1 MSEIR
6 RHLLSPPL
14 SPFLPLPSS
23 PFVSLSLPFPPF
35 PSLSPVPLL
44 PHFPLPSSPLLPVL
58 CRAGI
63 SWDQVML
70 IFLVHKDTICTLAAH
85 ECLGRSQARYHLENL
100 LEDFRA
106 HERGGVLS
114 FSAHQRLER
123 KLQAVVSANKGAV
136 PPRVVLYLYPG
147 APKKFLTKEDQEPE
161 YIKPEGKTRLQKAL
175 EEFDEDDDFVFSTE
189 HKEAMAAAAAAAA
202 GAGREGG
209 GGGGKRGGLPPLAGK
224 GRKGGGSGAGG
235 AGGGKAAPPVSVSQR
250 FSRELWRLKN
260 PTDAW
265 HGAYPYLSEALTPA
279 VPDPKSSKQ
288 QKTKRGA
295 SALAVAAASAKA
307 AKGRRLSSSSDPG
320 LNDPPSPRFGW
331 GGGGISDG
339 SLWLSG
345 LQGRMS
351 PSLSMDFSQMG
362 APEGP
367 GSVLQAG
374 LNLMFDA
381 SIGIT
386 SEYAAMRSRS
396 TWSVQLTR
404 VSAESSN
411 NWEVGFGEL
420 KRCAAA
426 GGVVGI
432 AVVGSKGEGS
442 KGEGGKGERGER
454 PGSRGGKGEGR
465 SSKSSSAKESA
476 RDGSTRE
483 SSTTSTSS
491 SSTRKSGAMTGIVSR
506 KKDGTHSVM
515 IARGGSGSAVDLK
528 SRKHDI
534 GGAKGGEGAEA
545 GSQEGAEPQKEGEA
559 AKEGGERKGR
569 EKIKGHIQARAPS
582 GLSWEDEIAS
592 QLAAVG
598 VRVAPSKTG
607 EESSS
612 SGDDDDKKSK
622 DGRKSGIDQSP
633 RAASAVYGSQAGSMG
648 ARKPKGPT
656 TSVFERKRP
665 EYTRSPSDLHGDH
678 GRASSGGSVGRASG
692 LAGLGRLARGLKK
705 TFNIQGDQHAS

>member
-1 MSEIR
+1 MPVDPYCLCLTVHSSSVP
-6 RHLLSPPL
+6 LPSP
-14 SPFLPLPSS
+14 PFLPLC
-23 PFVSLSLPFPPF
+23 LPFPPF
-35 PSLSPVPLL
+35 PSL
-44 PHFPLPSSPLLPVL
+44 PLPSPPFPPFPSFLISPSPPPPSSLFFAEL
-58 CRAGI
+58 G
-63 SWDQVML
+63 S
-70 IFLVHKDTICTLAAH
+70 AAH

-189 HKEAMAAAAAAAA
+189 HKEAMAAAAAGAA

>member
-1 MSEIR
+1 MSTRNEQELILGLGISR
-6 RHLLSPPL
+6 GSDVLISH
-14 SPFLPLPSS
+14 
-23 PFVSLSLPFPPF
+23 
-35 PSLSPVPLL
+35 
-44 PHFPLPSSPLLPVL
+44 SPLKGEFDDFLLEAAKKVPKYARWFSL
-58 CRAGI
+58 

-100 LEDFRA
+100 LDDFRA

-123 KLQAVVSANKGAV
+123 KLQAVVSANKGVV

-147 APKKFLTKEDQEPE
+147 APKKFLTKADQEPE
-161 YIKPEGKTRLQKAL
+161 YIRPEGKTRLQKEL

-189 HKEAMAAAAAAAA
+189 HKEAMAAAAAAA

-209 GGGGKRGGLPPLAGK
+209 GGAGRRAGLPPLAGR
-224 GRKGGGSGAGG
+224 GRKGGG
-235 AGGGKAAPPVSVSQR
+235 AGGGGAVGGKGAPPVSVSQR

-265 HGAYPYLSEALTPA
+265 HGAYPYLSEALTPS
-279 VPDPKSSKQ
+279 VPDPKQSKQ
-288 QKTKRGA
+288 KPKRGA

-420 KRCAAA
+420 KRCAA
-426 GGVVGI
+426 GGGTVGI
-432 AVVGSKGEGS
+432 AIVGSKGEGS
-442 KGEGGKGERGER
+442 KGEGSKGER
-454 PGSRGGKGEGR
+454 PSSRGGKGEGR
-465 SSKSSSAKESA
+465 SSKSSSAKEG
-476 RDGSTRE
+476 REGGS
-483 SSTTSTSS
+483 SSS
-491 SSTRKSGAMTGIVSR
+491 SSTRKSGAMTGIVTR

-528 SRKHDI
+528 SRKDDVAGTK
-534 GGAKGGEGAEA
+534 GGAAGGAQEGGAA
-545 GSQEGAEPQKEGEA
+545 AGAEPLKEGEA
-559 AKEGGERKGR
+559 GKEGGERKGR

-598 VRVAPSKTG
+598 VRVAPSKSAKD
-607 EESSS
+607 SSS
-612 SGDDDDKKSK
+612 SDDDDDDRKSK
-622 DGRKSGIDQSP
+622 DGRRSGIDQSP
-633 RAASAVYGSQAGSMG
+633 RAASAVYASQA

-665 EYTRSPSDLHGDH
+665 EYTRSPSDLHGEH
-678 GRASSGGSVGRASG
+678 GRAGSTGGSIGRSSG

>member
-1 MSEIR
+1 
-6 RHLLSPPL
+6 
-14 SPFLPLPSS
+14 
-23 PFVSLSLPFPPF
+23 
-35 PSLSPVPLL
+35 
-44 PHFPLPSSPLLPVL
+44 
-58 CRAGI
+58 
-63 SWDQVML
+63 
-70 IFLVHKDTICTLAAH
+70 
-85 ECLGRSQARYHLENL
+85 
-100 LEDFRA
+100 
-106 HERGGVLS
+106 
-114 FSAHQRLER
+114 
-123 KLQAVVSANKGAV
+123 
-136 PPRVVLYLYPG
+136 
-147 APKKFLTKEDQEPE
+147 
-161 YIKPEGKTRLQKAL
+161 
-175 EEFDEDDDFVFSTE
+175 
-189 HKEAMAAAAAAAA
+189 
-202 GAGREGG
+202 
-209 GGGGKRGGLPPLAGK
+209 
-224 GRKGGGSGAGG
+224 
-235 AGGGKAAPPVSVSQR
+235 
-250 FSRELWRLKN
+250 
-260 PTDAW
+260 
-265 HGAYPYLSEALTPA
+265 
-279 VPDPKSSKQ
+279 
-288 QKTKRGA
+288 
-295 SALAVAAASAKA
+295 
-307 AKGRRLSSSSDPG
+307 
-320 LNDPPSPRFGW
+320 
-331 GGGGISDG
+331 
-339 SLWLSG
+339 
-345 LQGRMS
+345 MS

-420 KRCAAA
+420 RRCAAA

-454 PGSRGGKGEGR
+454 PSSRGGKGEGR
-465 SSKSSSAKESA
+465 SSKSSSAKEGGGGSA
-476 RDGSTRE
+476 REGGT
-483 SSTTSTSS
+483 SSSSS
-491 SSTRKSGAMTGIVSR
+491 SSTRKSGAMTGIVTR

-534 GGAKGGEGAEA
+534 GGAKAGGGGGEGTEGGA
-545 GSQEGAEPQKEGEA
+545 QEGAEPQKEGEA
-559 AKEGGERKGR
+559 PKEGGERKGR

-598 VRVAPSKTG
+598 VRVAPSRTG
-607 EESSS
+607 DDSSS
-612 SGDDDDKKSK
+612 TDDDDDKKSK

-633 RAASAVYGSQAGSMG
+633 RAVSAVYGSQASSMG

-665 EYTRSPSDLHGDH
+665 EYTRSPSDLHSDH